1 MAERIRYT
9 AAPLG
14 EVLRE
19 MRNTAECESLAFLD
33 GDTREAVRE
42 RICQERRAM
51 ALTDEDVRLLGE
63 CIDGWGT
70 RDLAGEVNRLRRYAK
85 MFEERCA
92 AARTDAVR
100 RGRLYV
106 TLGIC
111 GGSAAALILGG

>member
-14 EVLRE
+14 EVLRD
-19 MRNTAECESLAFLD
+19 MRNTTEFETLSFLN
-33 GDTREAVRE
+33 GDTREAVCEQLNR
-42 RICQERRAM
+42 ERRAM
-51 ALTDEDVRLLGE
+51 ALTEEDVRLLSE
-63 CIDGWGT
+63 CIDGWGAG
-70 RDLAGEVNRLRRYAK
+70 DLTGEVSRLRRYAT

-92 AARTDAVR
+92 AARTDAAR

-111 GGSAAALILGG
+111 GGSAVALILGG